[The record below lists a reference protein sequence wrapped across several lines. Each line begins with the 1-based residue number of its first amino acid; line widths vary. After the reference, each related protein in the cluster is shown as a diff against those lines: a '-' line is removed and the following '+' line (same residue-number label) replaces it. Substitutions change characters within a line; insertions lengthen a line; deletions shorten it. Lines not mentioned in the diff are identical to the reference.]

1 MSYWNLNEREKEQL
15 AMYRQI
21 KEAVEKGQIVS
32 LSINEN
38 MDGIEIKVNLT
49 KKEKNTIQILQN
61 EANNDGYR

>member
-49 KKEKNTIQILQN
+49 KKEKKTIQILQN

>member
-38 MDGIEIKVNLT
+38 MDGIEIKLNLT
-49 KKEKNTIQILQN
+49 KKEKKTIRILQN